1 MSRREAVLTALLQR
15 LATLPS
21 ATVKRNEA
29 LPEKVPAGGLLILR
43 DGDPGEPEVTLSP
56 ATWIWNHLAQLEAFV
71 AGATSEAR
79 DAALDTLLEAVG
91 QGLAGDRTLGG
102 LCDWSE
108 PQAPQP
114 DDVTIEGA
122 APIRAARVPILLIY
136 ASSEPM
142 G

>member
-1 MSRREAVLTALLQR
+1 MSRREAVLTALFQR

-29 LPEKVPAGGLLILR
+29 LPEKVPPGGLLILR

-71 AGATSEAR
+71 AGATSATR
-79 DAALDTLLEAVG
+79 DAALDALLEAVG
-91 QGLAGDRTLGG
+91 QALGTDRTLGG

-136 ASSEPM
+136 GSSEPM

>member
-1 MSRREAVLTALLQR
+1 MSRREAVLTALFQR

-29 LPEKVPAGGLLILR
+29 LPEKVPPGGLLIVR

-71 AGATSEAR
+71 AGANSEAR

-91 QGLAGDRTLGG
+91 QVLADDRTLGG

>member
-1 MSRREAVLTALLQR
+1 MTRREAVLTALFQR
-15 LATLPS
+15 LATLPD

-56 ATWIWNHLAQLEAFV
+56 ATWIWNHLAQLEVFV
-71 AGATSEAR
+71 AGATSEVR
-79 DAALDTLLEAVG
+79 DAALDALLEAVG
-91 QGLAGDRTLGG
+91 QALAADRTLGG

-108 PQAPQP
+108 PQAPEP
-114 DDVTIEGA
+114 DDVAIEGA
-122 APIRAARVPILLIY
+122 APIRAARVPILLLY
-136 ASSEPM
+136 GSSEPM

>member
-1 MSRREAVLTALLQR
+1 MTRREAVLTALFQR
-15 LATLPS
+15 LATLPD

-56 ATWIWNHLAQLEAFV
+56 ATWIWHHLAQLEVFV
-71 AGATSEAR
+71 AGATSEVR
-79 DAALDTLLEAVG
+79 DAALDALLEAVG
-91 QGLAGDRTLGG
+91 QALATDRTLGG

-108 PQAPQP
+108 PQAPEP
-114 DDVTIEGA
+114 DDVAIDGA
-122 APIRAARVPILLIY
+122 APIRAARVPILLLY
-136 ASSEPM
+136 GSSEPM

>member
-1 MSRREAVLTALLQR
+1 MTRREAVLTALFQR
-15 LATLPS
+15 LATLPD

-56 ATWIWNHLAQLEAFV
+56 ATWIWSHLAQLEVFV
-71 AGATSEAR
+71 AGATSEVR
-79 DAALDTLLEAVG
+79 DAALDALLEAVG
-91 QGLAGDRTLGG
+91 QALATDRTLGG

-108 PQAPQP
+108 PQAPEP
-114 DDVTIEGA
+114 DDVAIEGA
-122 APIRAARVPILLIY
+122 APIRAARVPILLLY
-136 ASSEPM
+136 GSGEPM